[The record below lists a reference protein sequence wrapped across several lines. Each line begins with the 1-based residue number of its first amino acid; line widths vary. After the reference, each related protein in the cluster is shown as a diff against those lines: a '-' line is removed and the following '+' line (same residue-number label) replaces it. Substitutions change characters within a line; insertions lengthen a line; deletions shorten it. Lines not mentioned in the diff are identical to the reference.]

1 MLNHLSMH
9 RIHRLLSLDHTL
21 LAMLLNLLAKLIMN
35 LVRLPRLDIRIKH
48 HINLF
53 KGPPRCLGVHEENM
67 EGHDRAENA
76 EDDVRLPLDVGEG
89 GSNEIGQRKVEDPV
103 AGCGEADAFGT
114 VFEREDFGGVDPG
127 GRGLSASVS
136 VIQSQ
141 KVGSDLPRS
150 DHIRQQRYR
159 SRQ

>member
-1 MLNHLSMH
+1 
-9 RIHRLLSLDHTL
+9 
-21 LAMLLNLLAKLIMN
+21 
-35 LVRLPRLDIRIKH
+35 
-48 HINLF
+48 
-53 KGPPRCLGVHEENM
+53 M

-103 AGCGEADAFGT
+103 AGCGETDAFGA
-114 VFEREDFGGVDPG
+114 VFEGEDFGGVDPG
-127 GRGLSASVS
+127 GRGLGASVS

-141 KVGSDLPRS
+141 KVESGLPRS